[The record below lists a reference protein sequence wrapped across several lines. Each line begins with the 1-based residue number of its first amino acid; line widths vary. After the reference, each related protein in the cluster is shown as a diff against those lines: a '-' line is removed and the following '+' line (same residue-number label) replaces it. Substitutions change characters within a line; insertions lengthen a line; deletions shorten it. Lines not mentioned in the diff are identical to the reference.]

1 MDNSQIV
8 TVTVKDSDP
17 IIVKEIVKSL
27 AEQSQKA
34 FNSIRMC
41 RGKILTDPE
50 LQEKLK
56 SCFRKFNLSFLSL

>member
-1 MDNSQIV
+1 MKKTLKLEQSSHELAQKISVVNMDNSQIV

-41 RGKILTDPE
+41 RGKNI
-50 LQEKLK
+50 
-56 SCFRKFNLSFLSL
+56 N